1 MKKRYLLFALICGL
15 LTGITAC
22 SDFLERSP
30 EDRVSDDAV
39 WKTTDHLKLYVN
51 NFYSNNSLL
60 PLRNG
65 YDNSETPCY
74 QDVTRAGDTQVG
86 VNHSTRL
93 NGEGTVPESGGGWAY
108 GDWSLLRNINYFFS
122 HYQTAVGDESEI
134 NRYVGE
140 ALFFRAIFYFG
151 KLRDFGD
158 VPFYEDVLMLKDN
171 ELLHKARDPR
181 NEVVKHLM
189 DDLDKAVQYLP
200 SRKDRAWDGRLNK
213 ETAMLL
219 QARIALYEGTWEKY
233 HAGTAF
239 GVAGSDGSTFITKA
253 KDVTDA
259 LIALNSCDVDNTG
272 QTEDGYYK
280 LFNQH
285 SYASSKEV
293 LFWRQ
298 YQVGV
303 LTHTWPRYTY
313 LGAGMGLT
321 KRMVDSYLATDGK
334 PVGVTTL
341 PVSDA
346 TLIDLVAN
354 RDPRLNQTIYVNDGA
369 HITDGK
375 STPNV
380 AFTYPQLAG
389 EGTTKCVTGYQV
401 YKGHDP
407 SDYMTDNGT
416 AAFIYFRYAE
426 ALLINAEA
434 KAELGSITQADL
446 DKTINPLRDRVGM
459 PHLILSDVNAWS
471 TGYNKEFPALSN
483 IINEIRRERKVEL
496 VGEGFRMDDIFRW
509 AAAGILI
516 RNYIPLGAVRAQ
528 WSGIT
533 DNPALGN
540 VDAISVTA
548 DGYINPYAN
557 TGVGVSG
564 FQFNV
569 NRDYLRPLPL
579 TELVLNP
586 ALKPNNPGWGE

>member
-1 MKKRYLLFALICGL
+1 MKKRYLLFALTLGL
-15 LTGITAC
+15 LAGITAC

-30 EDRVSDDAV
+30 EDRVSDEAV
-39 WKTTDHLKLYVN
+39 WKTSDHLKLYVN
-51 NFYSNNSLL
+51 NFYNDNGLL

-65 YDNSETPCY
+65 YSNEETPFY
-74 QDVTRAGDTQVG
+74 QDVARAGDTQIG
-86 VNHSTRL
+86 VNHSSRL
-93 NGEGTVPESGGGWAY
+93 NGENTVPESGGGWAY
-108 GDWSLLRNINYFFS
+108 DDWSLLRNINYFFS

-200 SRKDRAWDGRLNK
+200 SRKDRAWDGRLNR

-253 KDVTDA
+253 KEVTDA
-259 LIALNSCDVDNTG
+259 LIALNSCDIDNKG
-272 QTEDGYYK
+272 QANGYYN

-285 SYASSKEV
+285 SYANSQEV
-293 LFWRQ
+293 LLWRQ

-303 LTHTWPRYTY
+303 LTHTWPRYTWN
-313 LGAGMGLT
+313 GGSMGLT
-321 KRMVDSYLATDGK
+321 KRMIDSYLATDGK
-334 PVGVTTL
+334 PLGVTTL

-346 TLIDLVAN
+346 TLIALAVN

-369 HITDGK
+369 HIVDNK
-375 STPNV
+375 VTPNEV
-380 AFTYPQLAG
+380 FTYPQLAG
-389 EGTTKCVTGYQV
+389 EGSARCVTGYQM

-407 SDYMTDNGT
+407 SEYASTDGT
-416 AAFIYFRYAE
+416 AALIYFRYAE

-434 KAELGSITQADL
+434 KAELGSITQPDL
-446 DKTINPLRDRVGM
+446 DKTINQLRARVGM
-459 PHLILSDVNAWS
+459 PNLILSDVNSWT
-471 TGYNKEFPALSN
+471 TGYTKEFPALSN

-509 AAAGILI
+509 AAAGSLI
-516 RNYIPLGAVRAQ
+516 RNYTPLGAVKAQ
-528 WSGIT
+528 WSGII
-533 DNPALGN
+533 NAYLGD
-540 VDAISVTA
+540 VASIPVTS
-548 DGYINPYAN
+548 GYINPYAN
-557 TGVGVSG
+557 VGVGVSG

-569 NRDYLRPLPL
+569 ARDYLRPLPL
-579 TELVLNP
+579 KELVLNP
-586 ALKPNNPGWGE
+586 ALKPNNPGWE